1 MFLVMEIST
10 NFLFGGERGLT
21 VRWCRVSGCM
31 CRLKIW
37 REFPLLLFCVL
48 QLWGERMGSVGGGRE
63 SCFNC
68 ISCDLIGH
76 LFLESDWLVST
87 YNSCTGDGEVWLL
100 LFARLSRRV
109 CTCEDGVGGVE
120 GGGEGA
126 GL

>member
-1 MFLVMEIST
+1 M
-10 NFLFGGERGLT
+10 
-21 VRWCRVSGCM
+21 RWCRVSGCM
-31 CRLKIW
+31 CRSKIW

-48 QLWGERMGSVGGGRE
+48 QLWGERKGSVEGGE

-100 LFARLSRRV
+100 LFARLSRGV
-109 CTCEDGVGGVE
+109 CTCEDRVGGVE
-120 GGGEGA
+120 GEGEGA